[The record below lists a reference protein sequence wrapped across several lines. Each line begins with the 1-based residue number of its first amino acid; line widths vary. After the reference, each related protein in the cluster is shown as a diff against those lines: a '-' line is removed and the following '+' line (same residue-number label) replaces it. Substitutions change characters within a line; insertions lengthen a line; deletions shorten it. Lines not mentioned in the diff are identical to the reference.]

1 MQPINLFLARFA
13 QLQPSGGLLKEVTRR
28 VISDELEIDLEVGD
42 IKVSRQAVYV
52 RVSPVL
58 RNLIFINREKIADLV
73 RRQLGESKERKLF

>member
-13 QLQPSGGLLKEVTRR
+13 QLQPSDSLLKEVTRR
-28 VISDELEIDLEVGD
+28 VIGDQFKIDLEVKD

-52 RVSPVL
+52 QVSPAL

-73 RRQLGESKERKLF
+73 RRQLGESKERKLL